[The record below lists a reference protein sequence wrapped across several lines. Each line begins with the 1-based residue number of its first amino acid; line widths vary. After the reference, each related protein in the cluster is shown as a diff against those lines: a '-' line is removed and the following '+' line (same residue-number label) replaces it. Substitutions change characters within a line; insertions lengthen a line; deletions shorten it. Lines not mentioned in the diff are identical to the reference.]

1 MEITDL
7 EKIDNFNWYYKGL
20 FTWHRKYYLKGKRIV
35 FFGEKIEGKKFS
47 VVLKKLKIDN
57 NYIELLKEIYFLCCC
72 QRSKYF
78 IRLIDI
84 LISEDKNYIFL
95 ILKDEGA
102 SLSEI
107 IDYTQENEEGFDYTK
122 IEDMI
127 KKVIFQIIC
136 GLYLLHKS
144 GLIHHDIKSSNI
156 LISSNGMVK
165 IADFG
170 SVDKIGTYGFG
181 TLYYESPEIL
191 LKKKAR
197 EKDDMWAVG
206 VIMAELYQKNYPYFN
221 NSHSGNKKISQLK
234 SILSKYKIIINNEEI
249 NIDNNNNFKFI
260 KEIIIEK
267 NAFENYNLKT
277 ELMCLDEITDPD
289 AIDLIKNLLHIN
301 PEKRFSAEQ
310 ALNSK
315 YLSKYKNNFEQKEIT
330 FKNID
335 YDNLINATNK
345 EVFVK
350 NVEKIKEKFLGDVL
364 FE

>member
-1 MEITDL
+1 
-7 EKIDNFNWYYKGL
+7 
-20 FTWHRKYYLKGKRIV
+20 
-35 FFGEKIEGKKFS
+35 
-47 VVLKKLKIDN
+47 
-57 NYIELLKEIYFLCCC
+57 
-72 QRSKYF
+72 
-78 IRLIDI
+78 
-84 LISEDKNYIFL
+84 
-95 ILKDEGA
+95 
-102 SLSEI
+102 
-107 IDYTQENEEGFDYTK
+107 
-122 IEDMI
+122 
-127 KKVIFQIIC
+127 
-136 GLYLLHKS
+136 
-144 GLIHHDIKSSNI
+144 
-156 LISSNGMVK
+156 
-165 IADFG
+165 
-170 SVDKIGTYGFG
+170 
-181 TLYYESPEIL
+181 
-191 LKKKAR
+191 
-197 EKDDMWAVG
+197 MWAVG

-345 EVFVK
+345 EDFVK